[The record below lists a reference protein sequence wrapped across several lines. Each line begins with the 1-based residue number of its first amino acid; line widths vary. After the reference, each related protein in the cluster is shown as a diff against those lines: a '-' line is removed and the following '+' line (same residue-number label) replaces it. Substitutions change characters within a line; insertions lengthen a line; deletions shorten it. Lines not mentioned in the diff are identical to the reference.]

1 MRERLSTGRRSVA
14 WLVLLWVALL
24 AGCGAR
30 QPALPHLGPDD
41 VVLAFGDSLT
51 YGTGVDAAQSYP
63 AQLGQLIGRKVVA
76 AGVPGEVTAQG
87 VARLPGVLD
96 EVQPRLLLL
105 CLGGND
111 LLHKVDADGIAANLR
126 TMLEQARQRGVAVM
140 LIGVPEPKLFG
151 DVPKFYADIAAAAGV
166 PYEGK
171 VFKTVLF
178 DNTKKSDAIHPNAAG
193 YRMIAVALAQRL
205 HDSGAIQL
213 D

>member
-1 MRERLSTGRRSVA
+1 MRTYLPTGRVAA
-14 WLVLLWVALL
+14 WLCLLWVILL

-30 QPALPHLGPDD
+30 QPALPHLGPGD

-63 AQLGQLIGRKVVA
+63 AQLGQIIGRKVVA

-96 EVQPRLLLL
+96 EVQPKLLLL

-111 LLHKVDADGIAANLR
+111 LLHKVDATSIAANLR
-126 TMLEQARQRGVAVM
+126 TMVGEARKRGIAVV
-140 LIGVPEPKLFG
+140 LIGVPEPRLFG
-151 DVPKFYADIAAAAGV
+151 GVPKFYADIAAAAGV

-171 VFKTVLF
+171 VLKTVLF
-178 DNTKKSDAIHPNAAG
+178 DNTKKSDPIHPNAAG
-193 YRMIAVALAQRL
+193 YRMIAGALAGVL
-205 HDSGAIQL
+205 HQTGAI
-213 D
+213 

>member
-1 MRERLSTGRRSVA
+1 MRDYLPTGRVVV
-14 WLVLLWVALL
+14 WLCLLWVILL

-51 YGTGVDAAQSYP
+51 YGTGVDAVQSYP

-87 VARLPGVLD
+87 VVRLPGELD
-96 EVQPRLLLL
+96 AVQPKLLLL

-111 LLHKVDADGIAANLR
+111 LLRNVDPVSIAANLR
-126 TMLEQARQRGVAVM
+126 TMVGEARRRGIAVV
-140 LIGVPEPKLFG
+140 LIGVPEPRLFG
-151 DVPKFYADIAAAAGV
+151 GVPKFYADIAAAAGV

-171 VFKTVLF
+171 VLKTVLF
-178 DNTKKSDAIHPNAAG
+178 DNTKKSDPIHPNAAG
-193 YRMIAVALAQRL
+193 YRMIADALAGVL
-205 HDSGAIQL
+205 HQTGAI
-213 D
+213 

>member
-1 MRERLSTGRRSVA
+1 MGKRLPTERALA
-14 WLVLLWVALL
+14 WLCLLWVLLL
-24 AGCGAR
+24 AGCGVT
-30 QPALPHLGPDD
+30 QPALPHLGPED

-87 VARLPGVLD
+87 VTRLPGVLD
-96 EVQPRLLLL
+96 TVQPKLLLL

-111 LLHKVDADGIAANLR
+111 LLHKLDAVTIAANLR
-126 TMLEQARQRGVAVM
+126 TMVYEAHQRGIAVV
-140 LIGVPEPKLFG
+140 LIGVPEPRLFG
-151 DVPKFYADIAAAAGV
+151 GVPKYYADIAAKADI

-171 VFKTVLF
+171 VLKTVLF

-193 YRMIAVALAQRL
+193 YRMIADALAKLL
-205 HDSGAIQL
+205 HQTGAV
-213 D
+213 

>member
-1 MRERLSTGRRSVA
+1 MRGCLPTGRVVV
-14 WLVLLWVALL
+14 WLCLLWVILL

-51 YGTGVDAAQSYP
+51 YGTGVDAVQSYP

-87 VARLPGVLD
+87 VVRLPGELD
-96 EVQPRLLLL
+96 AVQPKLLLL

-111 LLHKVDADGIAANLR
+111 LLRNVDPASIAANLR
-126 TMLEQARQRGVAVM
+126 TMVGEARRRGIAVV
-140 LIGVPEPKLFG
+140 LIGVPEPRLFG
-151 DVPKFYADIAAAAGV
+151 GVPKFYADIAAAAGV

-171 VFKTVLF
+171 VLKTVLF
-178 DNTKKSDAIHPNAAG
+178 DNTKKSDPIHPNAAG
-193 YRMIAVALAQRL
+193 YRMIADALAGVL
-205 HDSGAIQL
+205 HQTGAI
-213 D
+213 

>member
-1 MRERLSTGRRSVA
+1 MGKRLPTERALA
-14 WLVLLWVALL
+14 WLCLLWVLL
-24 AGCGAR
+24 FAGCGVT

-63 AQLGQLIGRKVVA
+63 AQLGQLIGHKVVA

-87 VARLPGVLD
+87 VTRLPGVLD
-96 EVQPRLLLL
+96 TVQPKLLLL

-111 LLHKVDADGIAANLR
+111 LLHKLDAVTIAANLR
-126 TMLEQARQRGVAVM
+126 TMVYEARQRGIAVV

-151 DVPKFYADIAAAAGV
+151 GVPKYYADIAAKADI

-171 VFKTVLF
+171 VLKTVLF

-193 YRMIAVALAQRL
+193 YRMIADALAKLL
-205 HDSGAIQL
+205 HQTGAV
-213 D
+213 

>member
-1 MRERLSTGRRSVA
+1 MRGYLPTGRVVV
-14 WLVLLWVALL
+14 WLCLLVILL

-63 AQLGQLIGRKVVA
+63 AQLGQIIGRKVVA

-96 EVQPRLLLL
+96 AAQPKLLLL

-111 LLHKVDADGIAANLR
+111 LLHKVDAASIAANLR
-126 TMLEQARQRGVAVM
+126 TMVHEARQRGIAVV
-140 LIGVPEPKLFG
+140 LIGVPEPRLFG
-151 DVPKFYADIAAAAGV
+151 GVPEFYANIAKAEGV
-166 PYEGK
+166 PYEGR
-171 VFKTVLF
+171 VLKTVLF
-178 DNTKKSDAIHPNAAG
+178 DNTKKSDPIHPNAAG
-193 YRMIAVALAQRL
+193 YRMIADALAGVL
-205 HDSGAIQL
+205 HQSGAI
-213 D
+213 

>member
-1 MRERLSTGRRSVA
+1 VRDYLPTGRVVV
-14 WLVLLWVALL
+14 WLCLLWVILL

-51 YGTGVDAAQSYP
+51 YGTGVDAVQSYP

-87 VARLPGVLD
+87 VVRLPGELD
-96 EVQPRLLLL
+96 AVQPKLLLL

-111 LLHKVDADGIAANLR
+111 LLRNVDPVSIAANLR
-126 TMLEQARQRGVAVM
+126 TMVGEARRRGIAVV
-140 LIGVPEPKLFG
+140 LIGVPEPRLFG
-151 DVPKFYADIAAAAGV
+151 GVPKFYADIAAAAGV

-171 VFKTVLF
+171 VLKTVLF
-178 DNTKKSDAIHPNAAG
+178 DNTKKSDPIHPNAAG
-193 YRMIAVALAQRL
+193 YRMIADALAGVL
-205 HDSGAIQL
+205 HQTGAI
-213 D
+213 

>member
-1 MRERLSTGRRSVA
+1 MGKRLPTERALA
-14 WLVLLWVALL
+14 WLCLLWVLLL
-24 AGCGAR
+24 AGCGVT

-51 YGTGVDAAQSYP
+51 YGTGVDAAQTYP

-87 VARLPGVLD
+87 VTRLPGVLD
-96 EVQPRLLLL
+96 TVQPKLLLL

-111 LLHKVDADGIAANLR
+111 LLHKLDAVTIATNLR
-126 TMLEQARQRGVAVM
+126 TMVYEAHQRGIAVV
-140 LIGVPEPKLFG
+140 LIGVPEPRLFG
-151 DVPKFYADIAAAAGV
+151 GVPKYYADIAAKADI

-171 VFKTVLF
+171 VLKTVLF

-193 YRMIAVALAQRL
+193 YRMIADALAKLL
-205 HDSGAIQL
+205 HQTGAV
-213 D
+213 

>member
-1 MRERLSTGRRSVA
+1 MRGYLPTGRVVV
-14 WLVLLWVALL
+14 WLCLLWVILL

-51 YGTGVDAAQSYP
+51 YGTGVDAVQSYP

-87 VARLPGVLD
+87 VVRLPDELD
-96 EVQPRLLLL
+96 AVQPKLLLL

-111 LLHKVDADGIAANLR
+111 LLRHVDPASIAANLR
-126 TMLEQARQRGVAVM
+126 TMVGEARRRGIAVV
-140 LIGVPEPKLFG
+140 LIGVPEPRLFG
-151 DVPKFYADIAAAAGV
+151 GVPKFYADIAAAAGV

-171 VFKTVLF
+171 VLKTVLF
-178 DNTKKSDAIHPNAAG
+178 DNTKKSDPIHPNAAG
-193 YRMIAVALAQRL
+193 YRMIADALAGVL
-205 HDSGAIQL
+205 HQTGAI
-213 D
+213 